1 MFTTFKGI
9 STTAGITVL
18 VILLGISWFLF
29 NAYTNGLEDKGGL
42 TRDVVTL
49 EQNVEHSDKSA
60 AITDAVVVEH
70 VNDVRESQKKT
81 DTLRKE
87 AVDDYIN
94 KIKPKSPVES
104 DDLPDGADRVIGLSH
119 SLHENYCRA
128 RPKDTRCNPISPS
141 K

>member
-9 STTAGITVL
+9 SKTVYITVL
-18 VILLGISWFLF
+18 VILLGASWFLF
-29 NAYTNGLEDKGGL
+29 NAYTNGLEEKGGL
-42 TRDVVTL
+42 NRDVSTL
-49 EQNVEHSDKSA
+49 ELNVEHNEKSA
-60 AITDAVVVEH
+60 AITDAVVAEH

-94 KIKPKSPVES
+94 KIKPKSPVQS
-104 DDLPDGADRVIGLSH
+104 SDLPDGADRVIDLSN
-119 SLHENYCRA
+119 SMHENYCRA

>member
-1 MFTTFKGI
+1 MFTTFKDI
-9 STTAGITVL
+9 SKTVYITVL
-18 VILLGISWFLF
+18 VILLGTSWFLF

-42 TRDVVTL
+42 KKDVSTL
-49 EQNVEHSDKSA
+49 EQNVEHNEKSA
-60 AITDAVVVEH
+60 TITDTVVAEH
-70 VNDVRESQKKT
+70 VNDVRESQKIT

-94 KIKPKSPVES
+94 KIKPKSPVKP

-128 RPKDTRCNPISPS
+128 RPQDTRCNPISPS